1 MTDVTISP
9 EGSPKAPRVSFWTL
23 GCRLNQYD
31 TAALRARILDS
42 GHGEVPAGSADADVV
57 FVNTCTVTA
66 RADQEARQLIRKIH
80 RSQPGARIVVTGCY
94 AQRAPE
100 ELRPLPGVS
109 AVLGSAERDEPETLM
124 RAIASRAPFVHVGA
138 GRAIREFKTSAPVL
152 VGRSRALLKIQD
164 GCDSFC
170 SFCIVPYVRGR
181 GRSLPHEEVLT
192 RARRLLHAGF
202 TEIVLTGA
210 DLGSYGRDQGETGAL
225 TRLVEALLDLGD
237 RHRIRLS
244 SIEPNKVDRALAG
257 LIGSEPRLCRH
268 LHVPLQSG
276 SSRVLRAMRRG
287 YSPDEYASLVMGVSA
302 RGPVGIGADVI
313 VGFPGESET
322 EFQETYDLIE
332 SLPITF
338 LHVFRYSQ
346 RPGTAAARL
355 GAGGHDGSVRE
366 RSERLRAMGEA
377 KSEAFRRSLVGTSLP
392 VVMESGRGSRG
403 PIAMS
408 DVYVPVEL
416 DRDPERRRG
425 IQTVRIEGMS
435 GTRLAGS
442 LAATG

>member
-1 MTDVTISP
+1 MTDVTIST
-9 EGSPKAPRVSFWTL
+9 EGSRMAPRGSFWTL
-23 GCRLNQYD
+23 GCRLNQYG

-42 GHGEVPAGSADADVV
+42 GHIEVPAGSADADVV

-100 ELRPLPGVS
+100 ELRPLAGVT
-109 AVLGSAERDEPETLM
+109 AVLGSAERDEPEALM
-124 RAIASRAPFVHVGA
+124 HAVRSRTPFVHVGA
-138 GRAIREFKTSAPVL
+138 GRANRDFKTVAPVL
-152 VGRSRALLKIQD
+152 VGRSRALLKVQD

-170 SFCIVPYVRGR
+170 AFCIVPYVRGR
-181 GRSLPHEEVLT
+181 ARSLPHEEVLA

-210 DLGSYGRDQGETGAL
+210 DLGSYGRDQGETEAL
-225 TRLVEALLDLGD
+225 PRLVEALLDLGD
-237 RHRIRLS
+237 GHRIRLS
-244 SIEPNKVDRALAG
+244 SIEPNKVDRTLAG

-287 YSPDEYASLVMGVSA
+287 YTPEQYAALVSGVSA
-302 RGPVGIGADVI
+302 RGPIGIGADVI
-313 VGFPGESET
+313 VGFPGEGEA
-322 EFQETYDLIE
+322 EFQETYDFLE

-355 GAGGHDGSVRE
+355 GAGGQDGTVRE
-366 RSERLRAMGEA
+366 RSERLRVLGEA
-377 KSEAFRRSLVGTSLP
+377 KSGAFRRSLVGSTLP

-416 DRDPERRRG
+416 DHGPERRGG
-425 IQTVRIEGMS
+425 IHTACIEGVS

>member
-9 EGSPKAPRVSFWTL
+9 EGSRKAPRVSFWTL

-42 GHGEVPAGSADADVV
+42 GHIEVPAGSADADVV

-100 ELRPLPGVS
+100 ELRPLAGVT
-109 AVLGSAERDEPETLM
+109 AVLGSAERDEPEALM
-124 RAIASRAPFVHVGA
+124 HAVRSRTPFVHVGA
-138 GRAIREFKTSAPVL
+138 GRANRDFKTVAPVL
-152 VGRSRALLKIQD
+152 VGRSRALLKVQD

-170 SFCIVPYVRGR
+170 AFCIVPYVRGR
-181 GRSLPHEEVLT
+181 ARSLPHEEVLA

-210 DLGSYGRDQGETGAL
+210 DLGSYGRDQGETEAL
-225 TRLVEALLDLGD
+225 PRLVEALLGLGD
-237 RHRIRLS
+237 GHRIRLS
-244 SIEPNKVDRALAG
+244 SIEPNKVDRTLAG

-287 YSPDEYASLVMGVSA
+287 YTPEQYAALVSGVSA
-302 RGPVGIGADVI
+302 RGPIGIGADVI
-313 VGFPGESET
+313 VGFPGEGEA
-322 EFQETYDLIE
+322 EFQETYDFLE

-355 GAGGHDGSVRE
+355 GAGAQDGTVRE
-366 RSERLRAMGEA
+366 RSERLRSLGEA
-377 KSEAFRRSLVGTSLP
+377 KSGAFRRSLVGSTLP

-416 DRDPERRRG
+416 DHGPERRGG
-425 IQTVRIEGMS
+425 IHTACIEGVS

>member
-1 MTDVTISP
+1 MIDVATSP
-9 EGSPKAPRVSFWTL
+9 EGSLKAPRVSFWTL

-42 GHGEVPAGSADADVV
+42 GHTEVPAGSAEADIV

-80 RSQPGARIVVTGCY
+80 RSQAGARIVVTGCY

-100 ELRPLPGVS
+100 ELRSLAGVT

-124 RAIASRAPFVHVGA
+124 RAIRPGAPFVRVGA
-138 GRAIREFKTSAPVL
+138 GRAIREFKTAAPIL

-170 SFCIVPYVRGR
+170 TYCIVPYVRGR
-181 GRSLPHEEVLT
+181 GRSLPPDEVLR
-192 RARRLLHAGF
+192 RARRLLQTGF
-202 TEIVLTGA
+202 SEIVLTGA
-210 DLGSYGRDQGETGAL
+210 DLGSYGRDLGETDAL
-225 TRLVEALLDLGD
+225 PRLVLALLDLGD

-244 SIEPNKVDRALAG
+244 SIEPNKVDPKLAG
-257 LIGSEPRLCRH
+257 LIGNEPRLCRH

-276 SSRVLRAMRRG
+276 SNRILRSMRRG
-287 YSPDEYASLVMGVSA
+287 YTPVEYASLVSRVSA

-313 VGFPGESET
+313 VGFPGESEA
-322 EFQETYDLIE
+322 EFQETYDFLE
-332 SLPITF
+332 DLPITF
-338 LHVFRYSQ
+338 LHVFRYSP
-346 RPGTAAARL
+346 RPGTAAVRL
-355 GAGGHDGSVRE
+355 GAAGPDGSVRE

-377 KSEAFRRSLVGTSLP
+377 KSEAFRRSLIGSTLP

-416 DRDPERRRG
+416 DRDPDQRG
-425 IQTVRIEGMS
+425 GIHPVRIEGAS
-435 GTRLAGS
+435 GVRLAGS
-442 LAATG
+442 VTATG